1 MESRWICFISVNFLM
16 QNKQE
21 IVGVI
26 CHDAGGAEIVSS
38 YILLN
43 NIKAKYC
50 LKGPAIRVFK
60 RKFGTIKNNSL
71 IDIVNE
77 SSWLLSGTSWQS
89 NLEYNAIRES
99 IKQDK
104 RIVVFLEHWINYPE
118 RFERNGITLLP
129 DEIWV
134 GDVYAKNIA
143 EGCFENTNIELK
155 DNPYL
160 SEVRKSLSRFKPKK
174 EMEAKY
180 SALYVC
186 ENISSHML
194 LKYKDENYL
203 GYTEHDSLKL
213 FLDNI
218 DKINKNIDTIVLRP
232 HPSDSNPQE
241 KYNWIERHPA
251 YKLYD
256 VQFSKEESLLQD
268 IVDCD
273 IVVGAESMAMV
284 VGMTAEKR
292 VVSSIPKE
300 GRKCVLPFPEIEH
313 ILKIK

>member
-50 LKGPAIRVFK
+50 LKGPAIRVFE

-71 IDIVNE
+71 IDLVNE

-160 SEVRKSLSRFKPKK
+160 SIVRKSLSRFKPKK
-174 EMEAKY
+174 EMEGKY
-180 SALYVC
+180 TALYVC
-186 ENISSHML
+186 ENISRHML
-194 LKYKDENYL
+194 LKYEDENYL

-218 DKINKNIDTIVLRP
+218 DKINKNIDTIILRP

-241 KYNWIERHPA
+241 KYNWIERHPV
-251 YKLYD
+251 YTLYD